1 MQFKENQTS
10 YLQIA
15 ERISDEILLGHYDI
29 GARIPSVREYA
40 ALVEVNANTVMR
52 SYEFLQTQGIIF
64 NKRGIGFFVSPD
76 AKHKITEY
84 RRNEFL
90 KTELPRFFMQL
101 YTLHIPMDEIDSMYR
116 EFIENLTSN
125 PSNQAS

>member
-1 MQFKENQTS
+1 MQFKENQTI

-15 ERISDEILLGHYDI
+15 ERISDEILLGHYAT

-76 AKHKITEY
+76 AKIKIREY

-90 KTELPRFFMQL
+90 KNELPRFFMQL

>member
-1 MQFKENQTS
+1 MQFKENQTI

-15 ERISDEILLGHYDI
+15 ERIS
-29 GARIPSVREYA
+29 
-40 ALVEVNANTVMR
+40 VEVNANTVMR